1 MQVRVT
7 ASISVN
13 GGGAA
18 GKLASNVISFTATP
32 FSPPPKVVPPAS
44 GTLYIT
50 GSATAGDWMGAGDPE
65 LVSQKFTQVSAT
77 LYEITIKLTGG
88 ASYTFVPVYGNWDN
102 KYSIK
107 VKNDPNEI
115 YGGDFQVGGED
126 ILAPPATADYKI
138 TVNFQLG
145 KFSVV
150 KQ

>member
-1 MQVRVT
+1 
-7 ASISVN
+7 
-13 GGGAA
+13 
-18 GKLASNVISFTATP
+18 
-32 FSPPPKVVPPAS
+32 
-44 GTLYIT
+44 
-50 GSATAGDWMGAGDPE
+50 
-65 LVSQKFTQVSAT
+65 LVSQKFTQLSST

-126 ILAPPATADYKI
+126 ILAPPVTGNYKI

-145 KFSVV
+145 KFTVV